1 MNAVGILFIVLSI
14 ICIAGIVYTLLD
26 KKHFKDKEV

>member
-1 MNAVGILFIVLSI
+1 MTAVGILFIVLSI
-14 ICIAGIVYTLLD
+14 ICIAGIIYILVD

>member
-1 MNAVGILFIVLSI
+1 MTALGILFIVLSI
-14 ICIAGIVYTLLD
+14 ICIAGIIYILVD

>member
-1 MNAVGILFIVLSI
+1 MTALGIFFIVLSI
-14 ICIAGIVYTLLD
+14 IGIAGIIYILVD

>member
-1 MNAVGILFIVLSI
+1 MTAVGILFIVLSI
-14 ICIAGIVYTLLD
+14 IGIAGIIYILVD